1 MNEINFFHQA
11 RRKRQVDPDF
21 VPLFFDELNVTDEV
35 SMMCQGNQE
44 CILDLIVT
52 GDIEVAEATLENERE
67 TNATV
72 DTISESPGSH

>member
-1 MNEINFFHQA
+1 MNEISFFYQA
-11 RRKRQVDPDF
+11 RRKRQVDSDF